1 MLHVEKNDKLLYFK
15 YLICIQYHNI
25 EKYVKG
31 HLCPYTAI
39 CIIAI
44 MLMLL
49 NDIVGYSIILMF
61 IYVNLSLKIFF

>member
-1 MLHVEKNDKLLYFK
+1 MLHVEKTINYYTSNTWFA
-15 YLICIQYHNI
+15 YNTIII

-49 NDIVGYSIILMF
+49 NNIVGYSIILMF
-61 IYVNLSLKIFF
+61 IYVNLSLKILF